1 MKIGFLFP
9 GQGSQNVGMGKELYD
24 NYEIVRKIYD
34 EVESL
39 TGIDIAKISF
49 EGPEE
54 LLNQTKYTQLAILTM
69 SLAITA
75 ILKNENIVPQM
86 AAGLSLGEYSALI
99 CSEALSFDDGVKLV
113 AKRGTYMQELAP
125 KGEWRMAAILGM
137 EDEQVDEICKKAT
150 TGFVVPANYNC
161 KGQVVVSGEKQAV
174 EEVEVLAKE
183 EGARKV
189 RVLNTAGPFHTKLLK
204 EASDALK
211 QNLEKIHFKDCEIP
225 VVKNIDGLPYAP
237 EENKKEILANH
248 IISPVQFTK
257 TIGTMLEN
265 GIDTFI
271 EIGPGK
277 ALSGFV
283 KKAEVNKEINIL
295 NINNLQTLEDVIK
308 FIKEEEM

>member
-9 GQGSQNVGMGKELYD
+9 GQGSQTIGMGKELYD
-24 NYEIVRKIYD
+24 NYAIAKEIYD
-34 EVESL
+34 NVTNL

-54 LLNQTKYTQLAILTM
+54 VLNQTKYTQIAILTM

-75 ILKNENIVPQM
+75 ILKNKNIIPQM
-86 AAGLSLGEYSALI
+86 TAGLSLGEYSALI
-99 CSEALSFDDGVKLV
+99 CSEALSFEEGVKLV

-125 KGEWRMAAILGM
+125 NGEWLMAAILGM
-137 EDEQVDEICKKAT
+137 TDEQVKEICKKVT
-150 TGFVVPANYNC
+150 TGFVVPANFNC
-161 KGQVVVSGEKQAV
+161 KGQVVISGEKQAI
-174 EEVEVLAKE
+174 EEAEVLAKE

-189 RVLNTAGPFHTKLLK
+189 RILNTAGPFHTELLK
-204 EASDALK
+204 EASEALK
-211 QNLEKIHFKDCEIP
+211 VDLDKTHFQDCKIP
-225 VVKNIDGLPYAP
+225 VVKNIDGLPYTKD
-237 EENKKEILANH
+237 ENKKEILAKH

-257 TIGTMLEN
+257 TIETMIEN

-283 KKAEVNKEINIL
+283 KKAEVNKEIHIF
-295 NINNLQTLEDVIK
+295 NINNIQTLEDVIK
-308 FIKEEEM
+308 FVNKEEI